1 MQSNADLLKN
11 DSEASGEKQD
21 KSFGLK
27 KKIFDLQN
35 DLVENIVL
43 IEESRMVPTAEQDRN
58 LEHRMRI
65 V

>member
-1 MQSNADLLKN
+1 MPSNVDLLKN
-11 DSEASGEKQD
+11 ASEASGEKQD
-21 KSFGLK
+21 KFFGLE

-43 IEESRMVPTAEQDRN
+43 IEESRTVQTAEQDRN
-58 LEHRMRI
+58 LEHRTRI